1 VMLVSAV
8 FPVLVSPPREAHLDS
23 TAPMQD
29 SQYSKNTGAGSPRP
43 AH

>member
-8 FPVLVSPPREAHLDS
+8 LPVLLSPPREAHPDS
-23 TAPMQD
+23 ATQSPD
-29 SQYSKNTGAGSPRP
+29 SLYSKNTGTGSPRP